1 MKEQKE
7 RIEKLLERYF
17 DALATDAEEQEL
29 RAYFR
34 TTDKVDADLLYAR
47 TMFCGMDTLAAER
60 LPGVGDA
67 SQPAEAQPTVLRC
80 AETQA
85 TASQS
90 AAPLSGCESGC
101 GTEPRPGIA
110 TVAASD
116 AVCETLPVGEGT
128 PAGRQSVSRHRVLR
142 LWGMAAAAVVAF
154 GLLLCVEY
162 MRRPYCYI
170 DGVAVY
176 DKDAAMQATVYLQG
190 FSEFTDP
197 AHMVDEL
204 IMND

>member
-34 TTDKVDADLLYAR
+34 TADKVDADLLYAR

-67 SQPAEAQPTVLRC
+67 SQPAAPQHP
-80 AETQA
+80 AEKL
-85 TASQS
+85 S
-90 AAPLSGCESGC
+90 AEPRPVVPPSGCESGC
-101 GTEPRPGIA
+101 GTGPQPGIA

-128 PAGRQSVSRHRVLR
+128 PAGRQSMSRHRVLR